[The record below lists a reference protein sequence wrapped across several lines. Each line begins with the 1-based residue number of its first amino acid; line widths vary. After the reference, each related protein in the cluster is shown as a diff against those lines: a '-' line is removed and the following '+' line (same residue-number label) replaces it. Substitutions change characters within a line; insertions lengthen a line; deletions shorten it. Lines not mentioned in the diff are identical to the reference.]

1 MRALGAARAAPV
13 AAVAATKAAY
23 GLMNIRRGIGILVLG
38 IFMSGS
44 TLAGV
49 LPEDRSDLLYH
60 LYDGGGVQIDG
71 PSILVRKQLGKS
83 TSVVGNY
90 YVDMI
95 SSASIDVITT
105 ASPYDEERTQWSL
118 GMDYL
123 RGNTTMRVGYS
134 SSVESDFDAKTYS
147 FSVSQDMFG
156 DMTTLTLSYALGD
169 DLVGRSDDPTFDRE
183 VDRQHY
189 GIGLTQIL
197 TRNLIATLNF
207 ETITDEGFLNNPYR
221 SVRFADPTSGRG
233 FSYESE
239 LYPNTRTSNAVG
251 LRARYYL
258 PWRAALEGEYRFF
271 TDTWDIE
278 SNTVSIEYT
287 HPWKQF
293 IFSGEYRYHD
303 QTGAHFYSDLFSR
316 SEATNFRGR
325 DKELSPLTS
334 HTVKIGG
341 SYEFI
346 NDPDGWGFIKR
357 GTANVSYSF
366 LSVDYHEFSDIS
378 AGASLGSEPLYQLES
393 DIIQIF
399 FSFWY

>member
-1 MRALGAARAAPV
+1 MNLWRTTGVSILG
-13 AAVAATKAAY
+13 
-23 GLMNIRRGIGILVLG
+23 VL
-38 IFMSGS
+38 ISAS
-44 TLAGV
+44 ALAGV
-49 LPEDRSDLLYH
+49 LPEDRADVLYH

-71 PSILVRKQLGKS
+71 PSVLVRKQVGKS
-83 TSVVGNY
+83 VSIVGNY

-105 ASPYDEERTQWSL
+105 ASPYSEERTQWSL

-123 RGNTTMRVGYS
+123 RGNTTMRVNYT

-169 DLVGRSDDPTFDRE
+169 DLVGRSDDPSFERE

-189 GIGLTQIL
+189 GIGITQIL

-221 SVRFADPTSGRG
+221 SVRYADAGAPVG
-233 FSYESE
+233 FSFEPE

-251 LRARYYL
+251 LRAKYFL
-258 PWRAALEGEYRFF
+258 PYRAALEAEYRYF
-271 TDTWDIE
+271 TDTWNVD
-278 SNTVSIEYT
+278 SNTVSLGYT
-287 HPWKQF
+287 HPMGPWTFNAK
-293 IFSGEYRYHD
+293 YRYHD
-303 QTGAHFYSDLFSR
+303 QTGADFYSNLFPS

-334 HTVKIGG
+334 HTFKIGG

-346 NDPDGWGFIKR
+346 SDPEGWNFIKR
-357 GTANVSYSF
+357 GTVNVSYSF
-366 LSVDYHEFSDIS
+366 LSVDYHDFSDIS
-378 AGASLGSEPLYQLES
+378 VGASLGSEPLYQLDA
-393 DIIQIF
+393 DIIQVF